1 MSGMEEEVYTKQQRI
16 AEIARNLPE
25 TSLTAVAHHI
35 DVKWLWA
42 AEKLVRK
49 DGATGVDGVR
59 SEQYQEKL
67 GENLRELE
75 NRMKSGRYQA
85 PPVRRAYVPKSKT
98 EKRPI
103 GIPTYE
109 DKIAQRAVQMVL
121 EPIYEQQFYDFSY
134 GFRPGKSPH
143 MALERLWQEVLN
155 MRGAYVIDLDISKYL
170 DTPSYCT
177 PFHESVSKRG
187 I

>member
-25 TSLTAVAHHI
+25 ASLTAVAHHI

-49 DGATGVDGVR
+49 DGAPGVDGVR

-85 PPVRRAYVPKSKT
+85 PPVRRA
-98 EKRPI
+98 
-103 GIPTYE
+103 
-109 DKIAQRAVQMVL
+109 
-121 EPIYEQQFYDFSY
+121 
-134 GFRPGKSPH
+134 
-143 MALERLWQEVLN
+143 
-155 MRGAYVIDLDISKYL
+155 
-170 DTPSYCT
+170 
-177 PFHESVSKRG
+177 
-187 I
+187 